1 MTYAPTARSMTRTP
15 RVDAA
20 GRHLLRGSPTGW
32 SSRLEDF
39 VPAVVR
45 ASSLGTNLDPTRL
58 PMPPDRVD
66 TRRSESPA
74 VPPRRRFEEAL
85 RGRIERCR
93 KPPGP
98 PRQQRTSTPAR
109 VPPVPARAAR
119 AARASGELR
128 TQARQ
133 EMDISARRR
142 VAEGTVATD
151 HATGRLEAR
160 AADLLSTALRTEE
173 TARSEPA
180 AGLLARTA
188 VPSAVLELSGE
199 FGALTPTSG
208 GACAKTAAPHL
219 SSEGRIER
227 ALALVERI
235 ERFVRNGRPSLV
247 LTLRGGVAGELE
259 VQRVA
264 RGAIAVRIVSPRPPS
279 ANELGELR
287 QALEARGLSVRT
299 LEARRTETGG
309 GAREDRDAIAA
320 AAEKRGGRG
329 PRVP

>member
-1 MTYAPTARSMTRTP
+1 
-15 RVDAA
+15 
-20 GRHLLRGSPTGW
+20 
-32 SSRLEDF
+32 
-39 VPAVVR
+39 
-45 ASSLGTNLDPTRL
+45 
-58 PMPPDRVD
+58 
-66 TRRSESPA
+66 
-74 VPPRRRFEEAL
+74 
-85 RGRIERCR
+85 
-93 KPPGP
+93 
-98 PRQQRTSTPAR
+98 
-109 VPPVPARAAR
+109 
-119 AARASGELR
+119 
-128 TQARQ
+128 
-133 EMDISARRR
+133 MDISARRR
-142 VAEGTVATD
+142 VAEGTLATD

-208 GACAKTAAPHL
+208 GASAKTAAPHL
-219 SSEGRIER
+219 SSEPRIER

-235 ERFVRNGRPSLV
+235 ERFVRSGRPSLI

-287 QALEARGLSVRT
+287 QALEARGLSVRS

-329 PRVP
+329 ARVP